1 MQHQVC
7 DQLWRD
13 ALNQL
18 RSFFNFDACA
28 LLGLAVMCRAV
39 ELFLLQCCELTNN
52 ATQATLPKGDLSAPK
67 LKVVYGIKD
76 TKVCVCMQAYAKP
89 PALVELTLS
98 GVMTVLQK
106 TPTWDEA
113 KKQLG
118 DANFME
124 KLLKFDKDKLN
135 DALLK
140 KLQKF
145 TTNTEFTPEVG
156 TASLPTAN
164 SALIKAAHI

>member
-1 MQHQVC
+1 M
-7 DQLWRD
+7 
-13 ALNQL
+13 
-18 RSFFNFDACA
+18 
-28 LLGLAVMCRAV
+28 
-39 ELFLLQCCELTNN
+39 
-52 ATQATLPKGDLSAPK
+52 
-67 LKVVYGIKD
+67 
-76 TKVCVCMQAYAKP
+76 
-89 PALVELTLS
+89 ELTLS

-118 DANFME
+118 DASFME

-145 TTNTEFTPEVG
+145 TTNPEFTPEVL
-156 TASLPTAN
+156 SPCLQQP
-164 SALIKAAHI
+164 AAILG

>member
-1 MQHQVC
+1 MLC
-7 DQLWRD
+7 T
-13 ALNQL
+13 ALQGKITL
-18 RSFFNFDACA
+18 RITTCT
-28 LLGLAVMCRAV
+28 VV
-39 ELFLLQCCELTNN
+39 V
-52 ATQATLPKGDLSAPK
+52 ATQMCSKSHETAADNME
-67 LKVVYGIKD
+67 
-76 TKVCVCMQAYAKP
+76 CVQAYAKP

-118 DANFME
+118 DASFME

-145 TTNTEFTPEVG
+145 TTNLEFTPEV
-156 TASLPTAN
+156 TCPLSSVKQLRCS
-164 SALIKAAHI
+164 SALRKIEVVAPPMSTWH

>member
-1 MQHQVC
+1 MGHDSCSQH
-7 DQLWRD
+7 R
-13 ALNQL
+13 
-18 RSFFNFDACA
+18 
-28 LLGLAVMCRAV
+28 
-39 ELFLLQCCELTNN
+39 
-52 ATQATLPKGDLSAPK
+52 
-67 LKVVYGIKD
+67 
-76 TKVCVCMQAYAKP
+76 CVQAYAKP

-118 DANFME
+118 DASFME

-145 TTNTEFTPEVG
+145 TTNPEFTPEVICMLD
-156 TASLPTAN
+156 TVQQLQCS
-164 SALIKAAHI
+164 SALQNLQRQTCVNL

>member
-1 MQHQVC
+1 M
-7 DQLWRD
+7 
-13 ALNQL
+13 
-18 RSFFNFDACA
+18 
-28 LLGLAVMCRAV
+28 
-39 ELFLLQCCELTNN
+39 
-52 ATQATLPKGDLSAPK
+52 
-67 LKVVYGIKD
+67 
-76 TKVCVCMQAYAKP
+76 
-89 PALVELTLS
+89 ELTLS

-118 DANFME
+118 DASFME

-145 TTNTEFTPEVG
+145 TTNPEFTPEV
-156 TASLPTAN
+156 TCLSCNVHQLQCS
-164 SALIKAAHI
+164 SALQN

>member
-1 MQHQVC
+1 
-7 DQLWRD
+7 
-13 ALNQL
+13 
-18 RSFFNFDACA
+18 
-28 LLGLAVMCRAV
+28 
-39 ELFLLQCCELTNN
+39 
-52 ATQATLPKGDLSAPK
+52 
-67 LKVVYGIKD
+67 
-76 TKVCVCMQAYAKP
+76 MQAYAKP

-118 DANFME
+118 DASFME

-145 TTNTEFTPEVG
+145 TTNPEFTPEVTCPLSNVWQPRCSSVLR
-156 TASLPTAN
+156 TAQW
-164 SALIKAAHI
+164 

>member
-1 MQHQVC
+1 
-7 DQLWRD
+7 L
-13 ALNQL
+13 
-18 RSFFNFDACA
+18 
-28 LLGLAVMCRAV
+28 
-39 ELFLLQCCELTNN
+39 
-52 ATQATLPKGDLSAPK
+52 
-67 LKVVYGIKD
+67 
-76 TKVCVCMQAYAKP
+76 QAYAKP

-118 DANFME
+118 DASFME

-145 TTNTEFTPEVG
+145 PTNPDFTPEVSH
-156 TASLPTAN
+156 ACWPSRCYSSLSHTFN
-164 SALIKAAHI
+164 ALCSQAVRPKK

>member
-1 MQHQVC
+1 
-7 DQLWRD
+7 
-13 ALNQL
+13 
-18 RSFFNFDACA
+18 
-28 LLGLAVMCRAV
+28 
-39 ELFLLQCCELTNN
+39 
-52 ATQATLPKGDLSAPK
+52 
-67 LKVVYGIKD
+67 
-76 TKVCVCMQAYAKP
+76 MQAYAKP

-118 DANFME
+118 DASFME

-145 TTNTEFTPEVG
+145 TTNPDFTPEVSPG
-156 TASLPTAN
+156 PHNATAAC
-164 SALIKAAHI
+164 LIPSMLCVVKLSGKKK

>member
-1 MQHQVC
+1 M
-7 DQLWRD
+7 
-13 ALNQL
+13 
-18 RSFFNFDACA
+18 
-28 LLGLAVMCRAV
+28 
-39 ELFLLQCCELTNN
+39 
-52 ATQATLPKGDLSAPK
+52 
-67 LKVVYGIKD
+67 
-76 TKVCVCMQAYAKP
+76 
-89 PALVELTLS
+89 ELTLS

-118 DANFME
+118 DASFME

-145 TTNTEFTPEVG
+145 TTNPDFTPEVRMPAG
-156 TASLPTAN
+156 PHDAS
-164 SALIKAAHI
+164 AACIIPATLSVAKCSWEQSNE

>member
-1 MQHQVC
+1 MQLLIAKHNAQTS
-7 DQLWRD
+7 LMP
-13 ALNQL
+13 NQL
-18 RSFFNFDACA
+18 VDVAVVAQHVLTKA
-28 LLGLAVMCRAV
+28 LCRGCKSSSPAAVLVSLWCHALCV
-39 ELFLLQCCELTNN
+39 VDTFCLT
-52 ATQATLPKGDLSAPK
+52 ATALYPHATVKPSRWL
-67 LKVVYGIKD
+67 
-76 TKVCVCMQAYAKP
+76 QAYAKP

-118 DANFME
+118 DASFME

-145 TTNTEFTPEVG
+145 TTNPEFTPEVSH
-156 TASLPTAN
+156 AC
-164 SALIKAAHI
+164 

>member
-1 MQHQVC
+1 MC
-7 DQLWRD
+7 
-13 ALNQL
+13 
-18 RSFFNFDACA
+18 
-28 LLGLAVMCRAV
+28 LL
-39 ELFLLQCCELTNN
+39 ELCF
-52 ATQATLPKGDLSAPK
+52 PW
-67 LKVVYGIKD
+67 
-76 TKVCVCMQAYAKP
+76 CVQAYAKP

-118 DANFME
+118 DASFME

-145 TTNTEFTPEVG
+145 TTNPEFTPEVCICC
-156 TASLPTAN
+156 LKLQP
-164 SALIKAAHI
+164 

>member
-1 MQHQVC
+1 MKYKYCLQHRRV
-7 DQLWRD
+7 
-13 ALNQL
+13 
-18 RSFFNFDACA
+18 
-28 LLGLAVMCRAV
+28 
-39 ELFLLQCCELTNN
+39 
-52 ATQATLPKGDLSAPK
+52 
-67 LKVVYGIKD
+67 
-76 TKVCVCMQAYAKP
+76 QAYAKP

-118 DANFME
+118 DASFME

-145 TTNTEFTPEVG
+145 TTNPEFTPEV
-156 TASLPTAN
+156 TCMFSNCNAAVHCRIASVSMRQAMTG
-164 SALIKAAHI
+164 SAPSASTSIQHFTIRCADTSSLSC

>member
-1 MQHQVC
+1 
-7 DQLWRD
+7 
-13 ALNQL
+13 
-18 RSFFNFDACA
+18 
-28 LLGLAVMCRAV
+28 
-39 ELFLLQCCELTNN
+39 
-52 ATQATLPKGDLSAPK
+52 
-67 LKVVYGIKD
+67 
-76 TKVCVCMQAYAKP
+76 MQAYAKP

-106 TPTWDEA
+106 TPTWEEA

-118 DANFME
+118 DASFME

-145 TTNTEFTPEVG
+145 AVNPEFTPEVSPSILLHELAYCG
-156 TASLPTAN
+156 WIGSATCLRQSLLLPCWHALQPTTVPLCLSGIPTL
-164 SALIKAAHI
+164 SAPPKLCLTLAEPMCVAAI

>member
-1 MQHQVC
+1 
-7 DQLWRD
+7 
-13 ALNQL
+13 
-18 RSFFNFDACA
+18 
-28 LLGLAVMCRAV
+28 
-39 ELFLLQCCELTNN
+39 
-52 ATQATLPKGDLSAPK
+52 
-67 LKVVYGIKD
+67 
-76 TKVCVCMQAYAKP
+76 MQAYAKP

-118 DANFME
+118 DASFME

-145 TTNTEFTPEVG
+145 TTNPDFTPEVSH
-156 TASLPTAN
+156 TCQHLKSVQPINVVQYCCL
-164 SALIKAAHI
+164 

>member
-1 MQHQVC
+1 
-7 DQLWRD
+7 
-13 ALNQL
+13 
-18 RSFFNFDACA
+18 
-28 LLGLAVMCRAV
+28 
-39 ELFLLQCCELTNN
+39 
-52 ATQATLPKGDLSAPK
+52 
-67 LKVVYGIKD
+67 
-76 TKVCVCMQAYAKP
+76 MQAYAKP

-118 DANFME
+118 DASFME

-145 TTNTEFTPEVG
+145 TTNAEFTPEV
-156 TASLPTAN
+156 TSMPCNAAATMQPHPTFVAQHLHVLSN
-164 SALIKAAHI
+164 IKRNAV

>member
-1 MQHQVC
+1 V
-7 DQLWRD
+7 
-13 ALNQL
+13 
-18 RSFFNFDACA
+18 
-28 LLGLAVMCRAV
+28 
-39 ELFLLQCCELTNN
+39 
-52 ATQATLPKGDLSAPK
+52 
-67 LKVVYGIKD
+67 
-76 TKVCVCMQAYAKP
+76 QAYAKP

-118 DANFME
+118 DASFME

-145 TTNTEFTPEVG
+145 TTNPDFTPEVSH
-156 TASLPTAN
+156 ACWPS
-164 SALIKAAHI
+164 

>member
-1 MQHQVC
+1 
-7 DQLWRD
+7 
-13 ALNQL
+13 
-18 RSFFNFDACA
+18 
-28 LLGLAVMCRAV
+28 
-39 ELFLLQCCELTNN
+39 
-52 ATQATLPKGDLSAPK
+52 
-67 LKVVYGIKD
+67 
-76 TKVCVCMQAYAKP
+76 MQAYAKP

-118 DANFME
+118 DASFME

-145 TTNTEFTPEVG
+145 TTNPDFTPEVSH
-156 TASLPTAN
+156 TCQHLKLMHSVA
-164 SALIKAAHI
+164 IYR

>member
-1 MQHQVC
+1 V
-7 DQLWRD
+7 
-13 ALNQL
+13 
-18 RSFFNFDACA
+18 
-28 LLGLAVMCRAV
+28 
-39 ELFLLQCCELTNN
+39 
-52 ATQATLPKGDLSAPK
+52 
-67 LKVVYGIKD
+67 
-76 TKVCVCMQAYAKP
+76 QAYAKP

-118 DANFME
+118 DASFME

-145 TTNTEFTPEVG
+145 TTNPDFTPEVSHACWPSRCYSG
-156 TASLPTAN
+156 LYHTL
-164 SALIKAAHI
+164 SAICGKLFMGKVK